1 MSEQQKT
8 DQKECLPAGKKS
20 VRPKTAPSPST
31 NKVKG
36 NSKVVK
42 KQEVVKAESAIN
54 KGGQPPLKRKLA
66 EICQREDLPLIIG
79 GAKRLKGGKPKVRCL
94 RDRIIV
100 KITKLPEAYK

>member
-1 MSEQQKT
+1 MPVE
-8 DQKECLPAGKKS
+8 KKS

-31 NKVKG
+31 NIVKG

-42 KQEVVKAESAIN
+42 KQEVVVKVESALN
-54 KGGQPPLKRKLA
+54 KGGRPPLKRKLA
-66 EICQREDLPLIIG
+66 EICQKEDLPLIIG
-79 GAKRLKGGKPKVRCL
+79 GAKRLKGGKPKLRCL